1 MAFSRSSISS
11 SSSSLQLVLV
21 AAAKARGNQAR
32 FRQAG
37 LIDSTGALRENWQAN
52 FARLKPLRKAEL
64 RSQPGAFLVDASD
77 IVYRGQTSGT
87 QGDAFT
93 YFAGQAWNQARV
105 SARQRSLSW
114 WGIDAKIPMLNLAS
128 KLSPVRR
135 QDSSLVGEID
145 DEFLDILLS
154 NLQAQPLILRG
165 YPSRLCEV
173 AIALKRRFNS
183 QDGSILNA
191 CQGQPVVA
199 VIATG
204 ECLYEQQRA
213 LLEQTFD
220 APVIN
225 EYGSQECGISGLSCP
240 EMGRLHLDG
249 DRCFYEMVDGEL
261 LTTDLHNCV
270 MPMVRYSGGDAMS
283 LSTENCP
290 CGRPGPT
297 AILLGRQEEAF
308 TIKGESR
315 WPGGFELPRFS
326 NLSSYQ
332 IQLSETARR
341 VWVQPSLPPGLFS
354 SQEAQGSAAL
364 APLKAWLEQTF
375 GEQETEVLI
384 ESASDTSA
392 ARKLET
398 VNSKTW
404 LRQVTDQAWPSWL
417 SNPLPLGEAE
427 QTAELLHDL
436 VMPRQIMGQGP
447 SPRTTE
453 LVKKLKLSNE
463 AEDFNIEVMKLRVLL
478 WATGLQAGA
487 APQDDYGFQQQ
498 YETLLERFQQ
508 WVEQDGAAALSDAS
522 ALGFDL
528 LAPLL
533 TLDGAVAHRLWEP
546 VQNLLHQ
553 CWPEGIRAD
562 RFTLH
567 HYLAILDNA
576 GWKAQQQPHPW
587 LPALRPLPAMLQG
600 DLIQFAAQLNP
611 SMVSLWAEIIHNRPG
626 TFYQSPANP
635 VDSSTFQSA
644 WQQYRQALLRQD
656 ATAMA
661 SHLSQCFEQ
670 AHSPTQ
676 TAQCWLEKAYGQLV
690 LQEPIEPKEWLDVLR
705 QQVVLGQ
712 PNSSNVTNPLPWLP
726 LLKVL
731 APQLLEAGEPELAYA
746 CLFAAA
752 PPNRHQSM
760 FDGQTQTANG
770 KQSVLNWRA
779 ER

>member
-1 MAFSRSSISS
+1 MSSCSD
-11 SSSSLQLVLV
+11 SLQLVLT
-21 AAAKARGNQAR
+21 AAAKAKGNHAR
-32 FRQAG
+32 FLHAG
-37 LIDSTGALRENWQAN
+37 LIDSTGTLSENWQAN

-93 YFAGQAWNQARV
+93 YFAGKAWNQARV

-114 WGIDAKIPMLNLAS
+114 WGIDAQTPMLNLAS

-145 DEFLDILLS
+145 DEFLDILIS
-154 NLQAQPLILRG
+154 NLQARSLILRG

-173 AIALKRRFNS
+173 AIALQHRFNS

-240 EMGRLHLDG
+240 EAGRLHLDR
-249 DRCFYEMVDGEL
+249 DRCLYEMVDGEL

-283 LSTENCP
+283 LSTEHCP

-297 AILLGRQEEAF
+297 AMLLGRQEEVW
-308 TIKGESR
+308 TIRGEKR
-315 WPGGFELPRFS
+315 WPGSFELPRFP
-326 NLSSYQ
+326 NISSYQ

-354 SQEAQGSAAL
+354 SQEAQRSAAL
-364 APLKAWLEQTF
+364 TPLKAWLDQTF
-375 GEQETEVLI
+375 GEQTTEILI
-384 ESASDTSA
+384 ESAPDTSA
-392 ARKLET
+392 ARKLTT
-398 VNSKTW
+398 VSSQTW
-404 LRQVTDQAWPSWL
+404 LKQVTDQAWSSWL
-417 SNPLPLGEAE
+417 NNPLPLGVAE

-436 VMPRQIMGQGP
+436 VIPRQIMGQGLY
-447 SPRTTE
+447 PRTTA
-453 LVKKLKLSNE
+453 LIAKLMLSNE
-463 AEDFNIEVMKLRVLL
+463 TQDFKVEVMKLRVLL

-487 APQDDYGFQQQ
+487 AQQDHSISQQ
-498 YETLLERFQQ
+498 YEALLERFQQ
-508 WVEQDGAAALSDAS
+508 WVERDRATALSHAS

-533 TLDGAVAHRLWEP
+533 TLDGAIAHRLWDP
-546 VQNLLHQ
+546 VQKLLQ
-553 CWPEGIRAD
+553 KCWPEGIRAD

-567 HYLAILDNA
+567 HYLAILDQA
-576 GWKAQQQPHPW
+576 GWKTQRHSHPW

-626 TFYQSPANP
+626 TFYQSPTNP
-635 VDSSTFQSA
+635 LDSPTFQSA

-656 ATAMA
+656 STAMA
-661 SHLSQCFEQ
+661 SHLSQCFDQ
-670 AHSPTQ
+670 AHSPAQ
-676 TAQCWLEKAYGQLV
+676 TARCWLEKAYGQLV
-690 LQEPIEPKEWLDVLR
+690 LQESLEPKEWLDVLR
-705 QQVVLGQ
+705 QQVGLGQ
-712 PNSSNVTNPLPWLP
+712 PNSTPVTNPLPWLP

-731 APQLLEAGEPELAYA
+731 APQLLEAEEPELAYA

-760 FDGQTQTANG
+760 FDRQTQTANG
-770 KQSVLNWRA
+770 KQSVLSWRA
-779 ER
+779 EL